1 MQHVF
6 LEVSLVSNNAVAHLK
21 FVVHVWLCSCGDQL
35 LSSEHGTSALP
46 GAWPAACSDYSAP
59 PKVGCVL
66 QIPAAGFMVLRHVVQ
81 QAHQQA
87 LAGT

>member
-6 LEVSLVSNNAVAHLK
+6 LEVRLVSNNVVVHLK
-21 FVVHVWLCSCGDQL
+21 FMVQVWLCSCGDQL
-35 LSSEHGTSALP
+35 LSSEHGTIALT

-59 PKVGCVL
+59 PDVGRVL
-66 QIPAAGFMVLRHVVQ
+66 QIPAVGFMVLRRVVQ

-87 LAGT
+87 LA